1 MTRRFLYLGSWRTST
16 YSCWYEEGDRSLY
29 DIKYLVGYENN
40 INLKK
45 ILSNGLN
52 NLAWLEKTFL

>member
-1 MTRRFLYLGSWRTST
+1 MTTT
-16 YSCWYEEGDRSLY
+16 YSCWYEDCDRIKT

-45 ILSNGLN
+45 ILSNGLD
-52 NLAWLEKTFL
+52 NLAWLEKAFL